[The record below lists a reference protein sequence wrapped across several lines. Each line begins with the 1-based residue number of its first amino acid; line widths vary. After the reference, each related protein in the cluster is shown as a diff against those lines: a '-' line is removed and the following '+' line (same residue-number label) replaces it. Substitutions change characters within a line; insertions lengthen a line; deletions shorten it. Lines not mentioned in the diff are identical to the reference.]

1 MRNKKKKMLSVI
13 VVTAVIAGLAGFG
26 VAQATS
32 DVADQSIDPPE
43 SVTTSSDDTPRVAAD
58 TPTDALPAD
67 ASQVSEHVTF
77 SADAGTSLPSAEIT
91 PAGSLPL
98 DTTQVVEHIDSW
110 VEDPPTN
117 PSIAGSVD
125 ATARQL
131 DAVDDPPLAQSFVGS
146 VDGLARQLEGTG
158 DDMLGMV
165 DSSIPPSERFPG

>member
-32 DVADQSIDPPE
+32 DVADQPIDPPE
-43 SVTTSSDDTPRVAAD
+43 SVTTSSDDIAAD

-67 ASQVSEHVTF
+67 ASQVSEHVTS

-98 DTTQVVEHIDSW
+98 DTTQVVEHIDSG

>member
-32 DVADQSIDPPE
+32 DVADQPIDPPE

-58 TPTDALPAD
+58 TPAGALPAD

-77 SADAGTSLPSAEIT
+77 SADAGTSLPSAETT

-117 PSIAGSVD
+117 PSIAGS
-125 ATARQL
+125 
-131 DAVDDPPLAQSFVGS
+131 VDDPPLAQSFVGS

>member
-1 MRNKKKKMLSVI
+1 MLRVI
-13 VVTAVIAGLAGFG
+13 AVTAVIAGLAGFG
-26 VAQATS
+26 VAHATS

-58 TPTDALPAD
+58 TPAGALPAD

-125 ATARQL
+125 
-131 DAVDDPPLAQSFVGS
+131 DPPLAQSFVGS

>member
-1 MRNKKKKMLSVI
+1 MLRVI
-13 VVTAVIAGLAGFG
+13 AVTAVIAGLAGFG
-26 VAQATS
+26 VAHATS

-58 TPTDALPAD
+58 TPAGALPAD

-98 DTTQVVEHIDSW
+98 DTTQVVEHFDSW

-125 ATARQL
+125 
-131 DAVDDPPLAQSFVGS
+131 DPPRAQSFVGS

>member
-1 MRNKKKKMLSVI
+1 MKNKRKKMLRVI
-13 VVTAVIAGLAGFG
+13 AVTAVIAGLAGFG
-26 VAQATS
+26 VAHATS

-58 TPTDALPAD
+58 TPAGALPAD

-125 ATARQL
+125 
-131 DAVDDPPLAQSFVGS
+131 DPPRAQSFVGS